1 MTVKELEEFLKNV
14 KNKNKS
20 VYFYHCADHPFNDGI
35 EIENVFEVSKDQE
48 NTGNFEGV
56 YIEGC

>member
-1 MTVKELEEFLKNV
+1 MQV
-14 KNKNKS
+14 
-20 VYFYHCADHPFNDGI
+20 I
-35 EIENVFEVSKDQE
+35 EALRYIHNVFEVSKDQE